1 MGLLP
6 DTIMPLQA
14 SWVMTLGHGLGLY
27 SFSFAVRIS
36 YLIHV
41 ESRVSEMDFRPTP
54 NLSQM
59 LRLLLDTKLLDI
71 EYEIVLS
78 EHC

>member
-1 MGLLP
+1 
-6 DTIMPLQA
+6 
-14 SWVMTLGHGLGLY
+14 MTLGHGVGLH

-59 LRLLLDTKLLDI
+59 LRLILDTKLLDI
-71 EYEIVLS
+71 ASEIVLS